1 MKLQRFYLGCAQVA
15 SASRLPPLLTGTVRE
30 EPGKPWQHQFSL
42 WLSRTVQLI
51 FAATLFAALSL
62 APAAAETPRSI
73 DMKLLVVSA
82 DGSEPIFAA
91 IKSILNQVG
100 VPYDTLIAS
109 QTPLTAQ
116 TLSDGLGAGRYQ
128 GILLTTGNLAYQA
141 SPNNWQSALTQAQWE
156 MLWQYEADFRVR
168 QSTLYTYPAGAPD
181 NYGLTPISAADTS
194 TTPINASLTA
204 AGQQLFGYLNPASPV
219 SIKNAWTYL
228 AMPVSTANPVPLL
241 TTADGYA
248 IASVYTYPDGRQN
261 LAITTD
267 GNPEL
272 THTLLLGYG
281 VINWVSKGFFLGER
295 KVYLN
300 AQPDD
305 VMIPD
310 DLWDPARLSDQTGLE
325 YRITGADYNP
335 LVTWQN
341 NLRAA
346 NANTALIRLEMPF
359 NGVGVSGIFPND
371 TLTTAIRNRPN
382 EFKWINHTYDHENL
396 TAITYADALPQLQK
410 NHKVAQQLRFSLYF
424 KDSMIQ
430 PDISGLNNPEFLRAA
445 KDFGIRY
452 ILSDTSQ
459 PGWKNPSPN
468 TGFYSIY
475 EPSILIIPR
484 YPTNLYY
491 NVSTPT
497 EWISEYNYFYAPGGL
512 FPTWDHQLT
521 YAEVLDKESEI
532 WLRYLLKYD
541 LNPVMFHQTNLRA
554 YNGTNSMLGDLI
566 DATLKKYNSMYK
578 LQIRNPS
585 QHEAGNLMAARMAYN
600 DSGVSGRILL
610 EITNSVLL
618 KTIKAVK
625 APLTGITFGNS
636 TETYGGQT
644 ISTIS
649 LGANG
654 SATIPAP
661 AW

>member
-1 MKLQRFYLGCAQVA
+1 MKLQLFYLGRARVV
-15 SASRLPPLLTGTVRE
+15 SGIHLPHLQNGTAWE
-30 EPGKPWQHQFSL
+30 EPAKPWQQQYFR
-42 WLSRTVQLI
+42 WMARTVQLI
-51 FAATLFAALSL
+51 LAVICFAALSL
-62 APAAAETPRSI
+62 APVAAETPRSI

-82 DGSEPIFAA
+82 DGTEPVFAA

-128 GILLTTGNLAYQA
+128 GVLLTTGNLAYEA
-141 SPNNWQSALTQAQWE
+141 SPGNWQSALTQAQWQ

-168 QSTLYTYPAGAPD
+168 QATLYTYPAGAPD
-181 NYGLTPISAADTS
+181 NYGLTPISAVDTS
-194 TTPINASLTA
+194 STPVNASLTA
-204 AGQQLFGYLNPASPV
+204 AGQQLFGYLNPANPV

-228 AMPVSTANPVPLL
+228 ATPVSTANPVPLL
-241 TTADGYA
+241 TTADGYS
-248 IASVYTYPDGRQN
+248 IASIYTYPDGRQN

-281 VINWVSKGFFLGER
+281 VINWVSKGIFLGAR

-305 VMIPD
+305 VMIPND
-310 DLWDPARLSDQTGLE
+310 IWDPARLSDQTGLE
-325 YRITGADYNP
+325 YRMTGVDYNR

-346 NANTALIRLEMPF
+346 NANSALIRLEMPF
-359 NGVGVSGIFPND
+359 NGVGASGIFPND

-382 EFKWINHTYDHENL
+382 QFRWISHTYEHESL
-396 TAITYADALPQLQK
+396 TAINYTDALAQLDK
-410 NHKVAQQLRFSLYF
+410 NHLVVQQLGFNLYF

-430 PDISGLNNPEFLRAA
+430 PDISGLDNPEFLRAA

-468 TGFYSIY
+468 TGFYSVH

-491 NVSTPT
+491 NVSTPAQ
-497 EWISEYNYFYAPGGL
+497 WLSEYNHFYAPGGL
-512 FPTWDHQLT
+512 FPTWDRALT

-532 WLRYLLKYD
+532 WLRYLLKFD
-541 LNPVMFHQTNLRA
+541 LNPVMFHQSNLRA
-554 YNGTNSMLGDLI
+554 YNNANSLLGDLI
-566 DATLKKYNSMYK
+566 NATMKKYNNVYK

-585 QHEAGNLMAARMAYN
+585 QHEAGILMAARMAYN

-610 EITNSVLL
+610 GTTNSISL
-618 KTIKAVK
+618 TTVK
-625 APLTGITFGNS
+625 PVKVPLTGISFGAS
-636 TETYGGQT
+636 RETYGGQT
-644 ISTIS
+644 ISTVS
-649 LGANG
+649 LDANG
-654 SATIPAP
+654 SATVPAP